1 MSWRPFWLSIVSW
14 LTGTPTAICDSVGCV
29 TTLTRPLWPSYDP
42 LNSSH
47 VPHKCA
53 SSCDWLQT
61 QWRNHYDL
69 VNSAMSVWAVRML
82 SELVETRLNVVES
95 ITSMRGW
102 WVGLWENG
110 LENNN
115 QPPVNVCY
123 PAIAEKLM
131 FISGDYWQFG
141 SCNFRRSPVAS
152 CIFPRNSRENC
163 RWVKHWYTIFT
174 SI

>member
-47 VPHKCA
+47 VPYKCA

-69 VNSAMSVWAVRML
+69 VNSAMSVFFREQCVCSGTPGPGPLVSW
-82 SELVETRLNVVES
+82 VETRLNLVES
-95 ITSMRGW
+95 ITSLRGW
-102 WVGLWENG
+102 WVWFCEKG
-110 LENNN
+110 LENYN

-123 PAIAEKLM
+123 PAIAGKLM
-131 FISGDYWQFG
+131 HISGYY
-141 SCNFRRSPVAS
+141 R
-152 CIFPRNSRENC
+152 
-163 RWVKHWYTIFT
+163 
-174 SI
+174 